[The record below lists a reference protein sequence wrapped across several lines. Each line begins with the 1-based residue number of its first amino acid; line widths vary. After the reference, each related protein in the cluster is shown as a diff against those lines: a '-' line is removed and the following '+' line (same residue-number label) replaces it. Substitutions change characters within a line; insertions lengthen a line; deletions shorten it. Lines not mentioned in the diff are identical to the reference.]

1 MGQTIKQQN
10 DQGQWIKICQWI
22 KLRPYRSNKYRA
34 MKNWKSMQ
42 RWNKTSQ
49 RIGEQY
55 SSNNT
60 GQCKARI
67 IKVKARIKV
76 KEEQSK

>member
-1 MGQTIKQQN
+1 MGQKIKQQN
-10 DQGQWIKICQWI
+10 NQGQLRKICQWI
-22 KLRPYRSNKYRA
+22 KLRPYRSKKYRA

-49 RIGEQY
+49 RIGKQY
-55 SSNNT
+55 RSNNT
-60 GQCKARI
+60 GQCNARI
-67 IKVKARIKV
+67 IKVKARIKI